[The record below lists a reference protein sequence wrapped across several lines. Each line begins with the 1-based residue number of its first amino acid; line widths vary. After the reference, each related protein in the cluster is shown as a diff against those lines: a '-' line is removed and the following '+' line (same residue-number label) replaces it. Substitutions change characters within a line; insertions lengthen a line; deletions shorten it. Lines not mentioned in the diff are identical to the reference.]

1 MIRNRKELKFYL
13 YADKVMNEQVF
24 PQSFIKRLFLPC
36 LIQKFLR
43 TMRYAEY
50 LKYKKEQNIFFIPF
64 YGYYAYRYHKL
75 KEKTGFDI
83 PLNTLGYGVRIGHL
97 STIIINGAT
106 KIGNYCSLA
115 NNIVIADG
123 NPKNIG
129 NHVQL
134 SSNIVIAKRITIAD
148 GCRISSCS
156 FLNSNALTTNTLWGG
171 VKAKPIKECSPW
183 TTEEPYH
190 SEWLKCE
197 EMRIKLGIK

>member
-1 MIRNRKELKFYL
+1 MIQNRKELKFYL

-24 PQSFIKRLFLPC
+24 PQSFIRRLFFPC
-36 LIQKFLR
+36 LIQKFLK

-50 LKYKKEQNIFFIPF
+50 WKSKKDKRIIFLPI
-64 YGYYAYRYHKL
+64 YMYYAYLYHRL

-123 NPKNIG
+123 NPKYVG
-129 NHVQL
+129 NHVQIA
-134 SSNIVIAKRITIAD
+134 SNVVIAKRITIAD
-148 GCRISSCS
+148 GCRISFCS
-156 FLNSNALTTNTLWGG
+156 FLNSNALINNML
-171 VKAKPIKECSPW
+171 
-183 TTEEPYH
+183 
-190 SEWLKCE
+190 
-197 EMRIKLGIK
+197 

>member
-1 MIRNRKELKFYL
+1 MIRNKKELKFYL

-24 PQSFIKRLFLPC
+24 PQNFIKSLFFPC

-50 LKYKKEQNIFFIPF
+50 WKYKKEKNIIFLPI
-64 YGYYAYRYHKL
+64 YIYYAHLYHRL
-75 KEKTGFDI
+75 KMKTGFDI

-97 STIIINGAT
+97 STIIINAAT

-123 NPKNIG
+123 NPKHIG
-129 NHVQL
+129 NHVQIA
-134 SSNIVIAKRITIAD
+134 SNVVIAKEITIAD
-148 GCRISSCS
+148 GCKISACS
-156 FLNSNALTTNTLWGG
+156 FLNKKALINNQLWGG
-171 VKAKPIKECSPW
+171 VKAIPIKECSPW

-197 EMRIKLGIK
+197 IMRMKLGIK